1 MDTLMEY
8 LQHAVRT
15 YWEELA
21 LTDFNGVS
29 YQYRD
34 IARKVAKLHL
44 LYQHTG
50 IKPGD
55 KIALCG
61 KNLWRGSGPDSA

>member
-21 LTDFNGVS
+21 LTDFNGAS

-34 IARKVAKLHL
+34 IARKTAKLHI
-44 LYQHTG
+44 LYKHAG
-50 IKPGD
+50 IKPRTQH
-55 KIALCG
+55 
-61 KNLWRGSGPDSA
+61 NGPSDSYPPLPTVP